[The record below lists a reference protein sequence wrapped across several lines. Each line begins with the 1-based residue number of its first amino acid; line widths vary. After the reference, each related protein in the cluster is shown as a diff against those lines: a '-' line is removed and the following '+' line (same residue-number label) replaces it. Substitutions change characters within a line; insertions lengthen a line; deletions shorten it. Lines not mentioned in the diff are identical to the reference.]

1 MNVLPPLGN
10 IRRNLS
16 ARVDH
21 VRQSRF
27 FHDRLSVGL
36 VIAALIVNAFNF
48 VTLIA
53 KVHPSD
59 VLLPVRYSSL
69 DLGYTL
75 GPWYYPYVVA
85 FFALGVTLVNAVI
98 AYQAFGRSRLASFYL
113 ILGAMVVAIFG
124 FVISNALGVVR

>member
-10 IRRNLS
+10 IRRNIS
-16 ARVDH
+16 AKVDH

-36 VIAALIVNAFNF
+36 VVSSLVVNALNII
-48 VTLIA
+48 VLLL

-59 VLLPVRYSSL
+59 MQLPVRYSSL

-75 GPWYYPYVVA
+75 GPWYYPYTVA
-85 FFALGVTLVNAVI
+85 LFATAVTLVNAFF
-98 AYQAFGRSRLASFYL
+98 AYRAFTRSRLASFFL
-113 ILGAMVVAIFG
+113 LLGAMVVAIFS